1 MDVVMRTREDD
12 QEPTLGHAAAVV
24 AVTVLA
30 TVAILAIAL
39 LATR

>member
-1 MDVVMRTREDD
+1 MRTREDD
-12 QEPTLGHAAAVV
+12 QEPTPGHAAVVV

>member
-1 MDVVMRTREDD
+1 MRTREDD
-12 QEPTLGHAAAVV
+12 QEPTLGRAAAVV
-24 AVTVLA
+24 AVTLLA